1 MNRIILLV
9 LICTFLSCKGQN
21 EQKSVTSFEFLSEE
35 VLKTKSKEELGLL
48 RNEVYAR
55 KGYVFKS
62 KDLNDFFKKKS
73 WYSPNKLVKIS
84 LSDTEKDY
92 LDKIKF
98 LEKNNYSLTNTC
110 ESWPYSNL
118 YPLTG
123 EKILSKDTQLILK
136 GSELDDFEYL
146 EKFRNYTCEGKG
158 PFFYKINCKK
168 DFFYILMVTYC
179 TDSEYVFISTNKL
192 DRDDVLEIYGL
203 RGDLW
208 DNINKDFILNR
219 NILELNTI
227 KTEENID
234 TEKLINKYKL
244 TDTGLIEL

>member
-1 MNRIILLV
+1 
-9 LICTFLSCKGQN
+9 
-21 EQKSVTSFEFLSEE
+21 
-35 VLKTKSKEELGLL
+35 
-48 RNEVYAR
+48 
-55 KGYVFKS
+55 
-62 KDLNDFFKKKS
+62 
-73 WYSPNKLVKIS
+73 
-84 LSDTEKDY
+84 
-92 LDKIKF
+92 
-98 LEKNNYSLTNTC
+98 
-110 ESWPYSNL
+110 
-118 YPLTG
+118 
-123 EKILSKDTQLILK
+123 
-136 GSELDDFEYL
+136 
-146 EKFRNYTCEGKG
+146 
-158 PFFYKINCKK
+158 
-168 DFFYILMVTYC
+168 MVTYC